1 MIKDQEVIKIG
12 EKALRYNTILFF
24 TFGFQFTFAT
34 LYLSMGKA
42 FIGGILNIGR
52 QGLFFIPSIII
63 LNNILGLKGIMLA
76 QPVADIISI
85 FVTIC
90 VVIYFKKL

>member
-1 MIKDQEVIKIG
+1 
-12 EKALRYNTILFF
+12 
-24 TFGFQFTFAT
+24 
-34 LYLSMGKA
+34 MGKA

-76 QPVADIISI
+76 QPAADIISI

-90 VVIYFKKL
+90 VVIYFKRLQKRKFPTI